1 MKVAWYIQYP
11 ENECVGSPSRDG
23 CVLQVSGICSS
34 LTSEFSKGEN
44 EREREEGTQEVF
56 KYSGGIYQFAWEIHE
71 D

>member
-1 MKVAWYIQYP
+1 MRA
-11 ENECVGSPSRDG
+11 
-23 CVLQVSGICSS
+23 SGVRYM
-34 LTSEFSKGEN
+34 LEPTSEFSKGKN